1 MRMHWGLVV
10 IEVAAA
16 VVSAAI
22 TAGAMGASQM
32 TRRANEGRD
41 AVIRLTVSVDNVAN
55 RLDALHTDIKS
66 DHTEVYSRI
75 RELEAAVSRL
85 EARST

>member
-1 MRMHWGLVV
+1 
-10 IEVAAA
+10 
-16 VVSAAI
+16 
-22 TAGAMGASQM
+22 MGASQM

-41 AVIRLTVSVDNVAN
+41 AVIRLTVSVDNVAS

-66 DHTEVYSRI
+66 DRTEMYSRI

>member
-1 MRMHWGLVV
+1 
-10 IEVAAA
+10 
-16 VVSAAI
+16 
-22 TAGAMGASQM
+22 MGASQM

-41 AVIRLTVSVDNVAN
+41 AVIRLTVSVDNVAS

-66 DHTEVYSRI
+66 DRTEMYSRI

-85 EARST
+85 EARSA

>member
-1 MRMHWGLVV
+1 M

-32 TRRANEGRD
+32 NRRATEGRD
-41 AVIRLTVSVDNVAN
+41 AVIRLTVSVDNVAS
-55 RLDALHTDIKS
+55 RLDALHTDIKT
-66 DHTEVYSRI
+66 DRTEMYSRI

-85 EARST
+85 EARGT

>member
-1 MRMHWGLVV
+1 
-10 IEVAAA
+10 
-16 VVSAAI
+16 
-22 TAGAMGASQM
+22 MGASQM

-41 AVIRLTVSVDNVAN
+41 AVIRLTVSVDNVAS

-66 DHTEVYSRI
+66 DRTEMYSRI

-85 EARST
+85 EARRA